1 MKTGKNILMG
11 IALTSA
17 LFVSA
22 QEPVDYVNPF
32 VGTTN
37 YGTTNPG
44 AVVPQGMMSAT
55 PFNVM
60 GSEDN
65 KYDKDKQW
73 WSTPYEVN
81 NKFMPERVVISVS
94 NDGKEFTQLAEIKH
108 EVVRDDAVTFKN
120 FGWEGEAS
128 ARYIRYQAL
137 ASDKFGGVLFTD
149 EIVVK

>member
-55 PFNVM
+55 PFKTINM
-60 GSEDN
+60 TRTS
-65 KYDKDKQW
+65 
-73 WSTPYEVN
+73 S
-81 NKFMPERVVISVS
+81 
-94 NDGKEFTQLAEIKH
+94 
-108 EVVRDDAVTFKN
+108 
-120 FGWEGEAS
+120 
-128 ARYIRYQAL
+128 
-137 ASDKFGGVLFTD
+137 GGLLLM
-149 EIVVK
+149 K

>member
-44 AVVPQGMMSAT
+44 AVVPQ
-55 PFNVM
+55 
-60 GSEDN
+60 
-65 KYDKDKQW
+65 
-73 WSTPYEVN
+73 
-81 NKFMPERVVISVS
+81 
-94 NDGKEFTQLAEIKH
+94 
-108 EVVRDDAVTFKN
+108 
-120 FGWEGEAS
+120 
-128 ARYIRYQAL
+128 
-137 ASDKFGGVLFTD
+137 
-149 EIVVK
+149 

>member
-44 AVVPQGMMSAT
+44 AVVPQGMMSLLRS
-55 PFNVM
+55 M
-60 GSEDN
+60 
-65 KYDKDKQW
+65 
-73 WSTPYEVN
+73 
-81 NKFMPERVVISVS
+81 
-94 NDGKEFTQLAEIKH
+94 
-108 EVVRDDAVTFKN
+108 
-120 FGWEGEAS
+120 
-128 ARYIRYQAL
+128 
-137 ASDKFGGVLFTD
+137 
-149 EIVVK
+149 

>member
-73 WSTPYEVN
+73 CC
-81 NKFMPERVVISVS
+81 NK
-94 NDGKEFTQLAEIKH
+94 
-108 EVVRDDAVTFKN
+108 
-120 FGWEGEAS
+120 
-128 ARYIRYQAL
+128 
-137 ASDKFGGVLFTD
+137 
-149 EIVVK
+149 

>member
-44 AVVPQGMMSAT
+44 AVVPQGMMSS
-55 PFNVM
+55 
-60 GSEDN
+60 GSGFAVVDADFGRAEC
-65 KYDKDKQW
+65 
-73 WSTPYEVN
+73 EVH
-81 NKFMPERVVISVS
+81 SVW
-94 NDGKEFTQLAEIKH
+94 K
-108 EVVRDDAVTFKN
+108 
-120 FGWEGEAS
+120 
-128 ARYIRYQAL
+128 
-137 ASDKFGGVLFTD
+137 
-149 EIVVK
+149 